1 MPVVLVG
8 TEIEGRANFM
18 TVGWAS
24 RANANP
30 PMISVG
36 INKKH
41 KTPEGILKNRTFSV
55 NVPDADMAKATDYC
69 GLVSGAKTDKS
80 GVFETF
86 SGELKGAP
94 MISECPVTMECELV
108 ETVELPTNYLFVGEI
123 KGVYA
128 DEDCTDKNRPDMKK
142 ADAMVLTMTDNRY
155 WRLGEFVDKAW
166 GCGKGYTDEK
176 KDKLCE
182 ETEIVKVK
190 KDRKWI
196 KDAVREEVRQIVDG
210 FNRKYLDVETCYYIP
225 RFQGKKCFLDR
236 FEYGRINPLCCL
248 TYNGD
253 IDDWDFAIYLWSD
266 RCYDDEAIFP
276 GEEFIDG
283 TIAGAMKAGMKAYP
297 EW

>member
-41 KTPEGILKNRTFSV
+41 KTPEGILNNKTFSI
-55 NVPDADMAKATDYC
+55 NIPNAGMAVPTDYC
-69 GLVSGAKTDKS
+69 GLVSGSKADKS
-80 GVFETF
+80 GVFDTF
-86 SGELKGAP
+86 YGELKGAP

-108 ETVELPTNYLFVGEI
+108 ETVELPTNYLFIGEI

-128 DEDCTDKNRPDMKK
+128 DEDCTEKNRPDMKK

-166 GCGKGYTDEK
+166 GCGKDYSN
-176 KDKLCE
+176 KD
-182 ETEIVKVK
+182 
-190 KDRKWI
+190 
-196 KDAVREEVRQIVDG
+196 
-210 FNRKYLDVETCYYIP
+210 
-225 RFQGKKCFLDR
+225 
-236 FEYGRINPLCCL
+236 
-248 TYNGD
+248 
-253 IDDWDFAIYLWSD
+253 IY
-266 RCYDDEAIFP
+266 E
-276 GEEFIDG
+276 
-283 TIAGAMKAGMKAYP
+283 
-297 EW
+297 